1 MAGTSIPGD
10 EKEPLTVDTIIVAL
24 RQSWPSVEPETV
36 TFVSGS
42 TVVSPVWQFTTEIT
56 LTTNPIVYSAK
67 SGQARM
73 SFTFHPQG
81 LKSVVLKSST
91 TEDLVVVKAFIRAC
105 KMYMNGIVAAIE
117 RASEDKPDL
126 PEADIFR
133 IR

>member
-1 MAGTSIPGD
+1 MVETSIPGD
-10 EKEPLTVDTIIVAL
+10 EKDPLTVDTIIVAM
-24 RQSWPSVEPETV
+24 RHAWPSVEPETI

-42 TVVSPVWQFTTEIT
+42 TVKSTVWQFTTEVT

-73 SFTFHPQG
+73 AFTFHPQG
-81 LKSVVLKSST
+81 LKPLQLKSAA
-91 TEDLVVVKAFIRAC
+91 TEDLAVVKAFIRSC
-105 KMYMNGIVAAIE
+105 KMYMNGIAAALE
-117 RASEDKPDL
+117 RAGEPRPDS

>member
-1 MAGTSIPGD
+1 MATTSIPG
-10 EKEPLTVDTIIVAL
+10 EETEPLTIDTITAAM
-24 RQSWPSVEPETV
+24 RQAWPSIEPKTI

-42 TVVSPVWQFTTEIT
+42 TVKSTVWYFTTEVT

-73 SFTFHPQG
+73 AFTFHPQG
-81 LKSVVLKSST
+81 LAAVTLKSSK
-91 TEDLVVVKAFIRAC
+91 TEDLVVIKAFIRSC

-117 RASEDKPDL
+117 RAGEEPPPT